1 MATGK
6 MTGLFADAQQTLF
19 AAGRTRVFAVAAVL
33 ASAHV
38 LAGCAAGTDTS
49 VSQLVNPT
57 GGAQSAPQPVTP
69 ATRNVKARVA
79 MLLPLTAVGHP
90 AVVAKGLKQAGELAL
105 FENKSKGFRLLIKDT
120 RGTPEGAAAA
130 ATQALSEGAELIIG
144 PLFAKSVTAA
154 AQVARKAKVPI
165 VAFSN
170 DQRVAGRGTY
180 LLSFQASEEV
190 QRVVSFAASNGHQQ
204 FTALIPD
211 NAYGN
216 VVEPAFRAAVAA
228 SGGTVVALK
237 RYPAGTGGVLEPS
250 REFFEEIKGIVETG
264 GRVDALYVPGGPEV
278 LSNLAPVIAN
288 AQTDLGQIKLLGSGG
303 WDYPNISR
311 ERAFVG
317 GWYPSPDPRSWQS
330 FAEKYSKTYGAA
342 PPRIASLAYDAVTIA
357 IRLSTSGPSGAR
369 YTAANLTRA
378 NGFLGVDGAVR
389 FKTGGT
395 AERGL
400 AVVEVQNYGPRVV
413 SPAPNTFSSPQAKQ
427 AAGTF
432 SFGFN

>member
-1 MATGK
+1 MATGEL
-6 MTGLFADAQQTLF
+6 TRPLNDVHRLSSSNGGVRIAL
-19 AAGRTRVFAVAAVL
+19 AAGLLAATHAL
-33 ASAHV
+33 G
-38 LAGCAAGTDTS
+38 GCANGSGSVASQLANPAPGGQPTS
-49 VSQLVNPT
+49 VP
-57 GGAQSAPQPVTP
+57 P
-69 ATRNVKARVA
+69 ANRNVKARVA
-79 MLLPLTAVGHP
+79 MLLPLSARGHP
-90 AVVAKGLKQAGELAL
+90 AVIAKGLKQAGELAL
-105 FENKSKGFRLLIKDT
+105 FEQKSKGFRLLIEDT

-130 ATQALSEGAELIIG
+130 ATKALSEGAELIIG

-154 AQVARKAKVPI
+154 ARVAQKANIPV

-170 DQRVAGRGTY
+170 DRRVAGRGTY
-180 LLSFQASEEV
+180 LLSFQANEEV
-190 QRVVSFAASNGHQQ
+190 QRVVSFAASNGHQR

-216 VVEPAFRAAVAA
+216 IVEPAFRAAVAA

-250 REFFEEIKGIVETG
+250 RELFEEIKGIAEIG
-264 GRVDALYVPGGPEV
+264 GQVDALFVPGGPEV

-288 AQTDLGQIKLLGSGG
+288 AQPDLGRIKLLGSGG

-317 GWYPSPDPRSWQS
+317 GWYPSPDPRSWQTFS
-330 FAEKYSKTYGAA
+330 EKYSKTYGGA

-357 IRLSTSGPSGAR
+357 IRLASTGPKGAR
-369 YTAANLTRA
+369 YSAANLTRP
-378 NGFLGVDGAVR
+378 NGFMGVDGAVR
-389 FKTGGT
+389 FKSGGT

-400 AVVEVQNYGPRVV
+400 AVVEVQTYGPRII
-413 SPAPNTFSSPQAKQ
+413 SPAPNTFSAHQAKQ
-427 AAGTF
+427 ASGTF

>member
-1 MATGK
+1 MATGEI
-6 MTGLFADAQQTLF
+6 TGPLIDVRRLSFSSGPVRL
-19 AAGRTRVFAVAAVL
+19 AVAAGLL

-38 LAGCAAGTDTS
+38 LSGCATGTNS
-49 VSQLVNPT
+49 VASQLANPAPS
-57 GGAQSAPQPVTP
+57 AQQGPVSP
-69 ATRNVKARVA
+69 AQRNVKARVA
-79 MLLPLTAVGHP
+79 MLLPLTARGHP
-90 AVVAKGLKQAGELAL
+90 AVVAKGLKQAGEMAL
-105 FENKSKGFRLLIKDT
+105 FEHKSKGFRLLIKDT

-130 ATQALSEGAELIIG
+130 ATKALSEGAELIIG

-154 AQVARKAKVPI
+154 ARVAGKANIPL

-170 DQRVAGRGTY
+170 DRRVAGRGTY
-180 LLSFQASEEV
+180 LLSFQANEEV
-190 QRVVSFAASNGHQQ
+190 QRIVSFAAANGHQR

-216 VVEPAFRAAVAA
+216 IVEPAFRAAVSAN
-228 SGGTVVALK
+228 GGTVVALK
-237 RYPAGTGGVLEPS
+237 RYPASTGGVLEPS
-250 REFFEEIKGIVETG
+250 RELFEEIKGITEIG
-264 GRVDALYVPGGPEV
+264 GQVDALFVPGGPEI

-288 AQTDLGQIKLLGSGG
+288 AQLDLGQIKLLGSGG

-317 GWYPSPDPRSWQS
+317 GWYPSPDPRSWRTFS
-330 FAEKYSKTYGAA
+330 EKYSKTYGGA

-357 IRLSTSGPSGAR
+357 IRLGAAGPKGAR
-369 YTAANLTRA
+369 YSAANLTRS

-389 FKTGGT
+389 FKPGGT

-400 AVVEVQNYGPRVV
+400 AVVEVQTYGPRIV
-413 SPAPNTFSSPQAKQ
+413 SPAPSTFSAPQAKQ
-427 AAGTF
+427 ASGTF